1 MTDWMDYYCDFSS
14 QDIGNRALAL
24 YQSHRSD
31 RNACETLLDEFFCG
45 PEYVATIE
53 AVRNAVSEESEM
65 VSGVECI
72 GSLTKGIWDN
82 LMDLSNT
89 WALYP
94 HRRGEFGRREMQ
106 DLRDAQRLLND
117 LMDKIEQKRESDI
130 AA

>member
-14 QDIGNRALAL
+14 QEIGNRALAL

-53 AVRNAVSEESEM
+53 AVRNAMRE
-65 VSGVECI
+65 GVTMSIDQIEDV
-72 GSLTKGIWDN
+72 GNLTVGLKDN
-82 LMDLSNT
+82 AKDVCDL
-89 WALYP
+89 WMKRPL
-94 HRRGEFGRREMQ
+94 RRVEFGEQEIRDIREAVLGLWTI
-106 DLRDAQRLLND
+106 LRE
-117 LMDKIEQKRESDI
+117 IEKAE